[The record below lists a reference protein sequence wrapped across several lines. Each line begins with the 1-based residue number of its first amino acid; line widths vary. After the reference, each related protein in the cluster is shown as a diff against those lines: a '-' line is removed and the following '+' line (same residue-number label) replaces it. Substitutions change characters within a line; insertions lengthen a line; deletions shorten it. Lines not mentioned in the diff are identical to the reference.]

1 MVPTESGG
9 GSVSAQGVVDLAV
22 VAYQFGL
29 HAAPGPLLGS
39 NIAAAALG
47 RWGSAEQQN
56 GPLQELLGGR
66 ATGAWA
72 LAEAPP
78 HDALG
83 EDRARATE
91 SVDGFVLEGVKSP
104 VEGGVDAVIF
114 RGHRPVRLGTAPVP
128 GAERHARVARH
139 TAARS
144 RHDQAIRP
152 PRL

>member
-1 MVPTESGG
+1 MFARTEDQQLLEHTTKRFLEAECPLDTVRELAGVPAGYEPAYWQRGAELGWTSLVVPTESGG

-83 EDRARATE
+83 EDRA
-91 SVDGFVLEGVKSP
+91 
-104 VEGGVDAVIF
+104 
-114 RGHRPVRLGTAPVP
+114 
-128 GAERHARVARH
+128 ARH
-139 TAARS
+139 R
-144 RHDQAIRP
+144 IG
-152 PRL
+152 